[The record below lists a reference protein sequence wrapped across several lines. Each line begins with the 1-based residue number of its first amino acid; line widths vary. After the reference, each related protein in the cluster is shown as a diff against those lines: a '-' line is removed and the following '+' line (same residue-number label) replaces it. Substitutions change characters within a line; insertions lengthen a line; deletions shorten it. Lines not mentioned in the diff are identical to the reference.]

1 VALDRAPVH
10 QEASTNDFDQ
20 EEASMQEVK
29 ASTGWVAATLTIAG
43 AALLSANAAQA
54 QSNNYPERAI
64 RLIVPFP
71 PGGQT
76 DNVSRRL
83 SVVIAPI
90 LGQQLIVDNRG
101 GAAGTLGAGE
111 VARAKPD
118 GYTLL
123 IATTSTHAL
132 SPTAMAGIPYDA
144 IRDFE
149 PITVVGTGPISISVH
164 PSVPARTLKQLV
176 ADAKANPGKY
186 SYGSSGVASINHLAG
201 ELFKTHGGNLEI
213 LHVPYRGAGPALAD
227 LVGGQI
233 PMTCT
238 TLSGALPHHRSGRV
252 RTLAVLKEGR
262 SIGAP
267 DIPTSA
273 EGGVPGAVAYTYN
286 ILLAP
291 AGTPKSAIDFLN
303 GAMNKVM
310 ADRAFFETLIKLGVD
325 PVENSTPVHAAAMMK
340 TELDK
345 WRPLIV
351 SLGLRQ

>member
-1 VALDRAPVH
+1 MHEGNIR
-10 QEASTNDFDQ
+10 SSRF
-20 EEASMQEVK
+20 
-29 ASTGWVAATLTIAG
+29 AATLTVAG
-43 AALLSANAAQA
+43 AALLASGTAQA
-54 QSNNYPERAI
+54 QNSYPERPV

-83 SVVIAPI
+83 GAVIAPA
-90 LGQQLIVDNRG
+90 LGQQLVIDNRG

-123 IATTSTHAL
+123 VATTSTHAL
-132 SPTAMAGIPYDA
+132 SPTAMAGIPYDP
-144 IRDFE
+144 IRDFA
-149 PITVVGTGPISISVH
+149 PISVIGTGPISISVH

-176 ADAKANPGKY
+176 ADARAHPGKY

-201 ELFKTHGGNLEI
+201 ELFKMRAGNIQI
-213 LHVPYRGAGPALAD
+213 LHVPYKGAGPALSE

-233 PMTCT
+233 PVTCT

-252 RTLAVLKEGR
+252 RTLAVLKEER

-273 EGGVPGAVAYTYN
+273 EGGVPGAVAHTYN

-291 AGTPKSAIDFLN
+291 AGTPRGAIDHVNNAL
-303 GAMNKVM
+303 GKVM
-310 ADRAFFETLIKLGVD
+310 ADRAFVDSLIKLGVD
-325 PVENSTPVHAAAMMK
+325 PVRSSSPDKAAEMLK
-340 TELDK
+340 TELEK
-345 WRPLIV
+345 WRPLIM
-351 SLGLRQ
+351 SLGLKN